1 MEKTWAYLIEEKEII
16 PKQNLKTK
24 VTEGIIYGLKD
35 FRGPEMESTG

>member
-1 MEKTWAYLIEEKEII
+1 MGKAWAYLTEGKEII
-16 PKQNLKTK
+16 PRQSLKTE